1 MKATDETR
9 IAEQIVA
16 VLPAGSVVR
25 VCSDDR
31 ESIRFAIRGADVK
44 LRSVVLRRSSLRS
57 LQFDPD
63 VAVKIEYLQR
73 ELIEAASR
81 RREFQYPRAVRLS
94 PGILIRRL
102 AAAAF

>member
-1 MKATDETR
+1 
-9 IAEQIVA
+9 
-16 VLPAGSVVR
+16 VVR

-31 ESIRFAIRGADVK
+31 ESIRFAIRGADLK
-44 LRSVVLRRSSLRS
+44 LRSVVLRRASLRR
-57 LQFDPD
+57 LQSDPARD
-63 VAVKIEYLQR
+63 VKVEHLQR

-94 PGILIRRL
+94 PGIAIRRL